1 MTRKTRRAVCGGLA
15 GLALLALSAC
25 GQLPGLTR
33 PGEEQAALTITLDPA
48 APEGVV
54 LSWSPGAAPEEVT
67 VTGGGPASG
76 VTVTIHLRPPA

>member
-1 MTRKTRRAVCGGLA
+1 MTRKTRGAVCGGLA

-33 PGEEQAALTITLDPA
+33 PGEALTITLDPA

-76 VTVTIHLRPPA
+76 VTVTIRLRPSA

>member
-25 GQLPGLTR
+25 GRLPGLTR

-48 APEGVV
+48 AP
-54 LSWSPGAAPEEVT
+54 
-67 VTGGGPASG
+67 
-76 VTVTIHLRPPA
+76 IHLTT